1 MNSNQITEAILANWG
16 KEEVGEYV
24 QSLPSAHQIFDR
36 VKVFLMPE
44 GENNFP
50 GISGKIIGIH
60 FYPGKVKYD
69 VELLFSGNF
78 NSRVYNVDSVLVTK

>member
-1 MNSNQITEAILANWG
+1 MKSNQVKEAILANWG
-16 KEEVGEYV
+16 EKTVGENI
-24 QSLPSAHQIFDR
+24 QTLPSNHQIFDK

-44 GENNFP
+44 GEDNFP

-69 VELLFSGNF
+69 IELLFLGDF
-78 NSRVYNVDSVLVTK
+78 TSRVYNIDSVLVTK